1 MRLYSAGFEKVLN
14 ELRSMQYQM
23 SNGHMFYFTK
33 RRSVDMINLILLTTK
48 TVL

>member
-1 MRLYSAGFEKVLN
+1 MWLYSAGFEKVLN
-14 ELRSMQYQM
+14 ELRPLQYEM

-33 RRSVDMINLILLTTK
+33 RCYVDMINLILLTTK

>member
-14 ELRSMQYQM
+14 ELRPLQYKM

-33 RRSVDMINLILLTTK
+33 RRSVDMIDLILLTTK